1 MIKIITIITKFIV
14 AAIMALLFA
23 SCNHSIHFGKGI
35 KGSGNITTETRSAN
49 EDFKSIEVSYGI
61 KVNVEQADVKSISVE
76 ADDNLQKHIITK
88 IENGVLKIDSD
99 ESYNSTE
106 TPMVNV
112 KMPVINVLRASS
124 GSEIFSI
131 GTLISNNINAKSSSG
146 SNINIEV
153 EADAITLESSSGS
166 TIEARGKALNLETTS
181 SSGSTID
188 AKDLMANEVIAQTSS
203 GSNTSVYPILKLDA
217 KASSGSSI
225 DYHKVPNTIIKKE
238 SSGGSIE
245 VN

>member
-1 MIKIITIITKFIV
+1 
-14 AAIMALLFA
+14 MALLFS
-23 SCNHSIHFGKGI
+23 SCAHSSMRFGSGI
-35 KGSGNITTETRSAN
+35 EGSGNLTTETRNVN

-88 IENGVLKIDSD
+88 VENGVLKIDSD

-112 KMPVINVLRASS
+112 KMPVISGLIASS

-146 SNINIEV
+146 SSINIEV

-166 TIEARGKALNLETTS
+166 SIEARGKALNLETTS

-188 AKDLMANEVIAQTSS
+188 AKDLMANEVIAQTTS
-203 GSNTSVYPILKLDA
+203 GSSTSVYPILKLDA

-225 DYHKVPNTIIKKE
+225 DYHKVPKTIIKKE
-238 SSGGSIE
+238 SSGGSVE

>member
-1 MIKIITIITKFIV
+1 
-14 AAIMALLFA
+14 MALLFA
-23 SCNHSIHFGKGI
+23 SCNHSIHFGNGI

-61 KVNVEQADVKSISVE
+61 KVNVEQADVK
-76 ADDNLQKHIITK
+76 
-88 IENGVLKIDSD
+88 ENGVLKIDSD

-146 SNINIEV
+146 SSINIEV

-166 TIEARGKALNLETTS
+166 TIEARGKALR
-181 SSGSTID
+181 
-188 AKDLMANEVIAQTSS
+188 QT
-203 GSNTSVYPILKLDA
+203 K
-217 KASSGSSI
+217 
-225 DYHKVPNTIIKKE
+225 
-238 SSGGSIE
+238 
-245 VN
+245 

>member
-1 MIKIITIITKFIV
+1 
-14 AAIMALLFA
+14 MALLFS
-23 SCNHSIHFGKGI
+23 SCVHSSMSFGNGI
-35 KGSGNITTETRSAN
+35 KGSGNLTTETRSAN

-88 IENGVLKIDSD
+88 IENGVLKIDSN

-112 KMPVINVLRASS
+112 KMPVISGLRASS

-146 SNINIEV
+146 SSINIEV

-188 AKDLMANEVIAQTSS
+188 AKDLMANEVIAQTTS
-203 GSNTSVYPILKLDA
+203 GSSTSVYPILKLEA

-225 DYHKVPNTIIKKE
+225 DYHKVPKTIIKKE
-238 SSGGSIE
+238 SSGGSVE